1 MSTVTYQNDEVIH
14 EINEWFI
21 PLKLE
26 CNFVQP
32 TEFMKKY
39 HVRWTPT
46 LYILDTEGRPQFHT
60 VGYLPPEELVGHLEL
75 FRAMATFDQMQ
86 LEQAAVQLRDIAEK
100 YPASGAAPKA
110 IYYEGVA
117 KYMKEHDG
125 RYLKRAF
132 IEIRERYPESIWS
145 KKASPFREEPD

>member
-14 EINEWFI
+14 EINERFV
-21 PLKLE
+21 PLKHE
-26 CNFVQP
+26 CNFVEP
-32 TEFMKKY
+32 TELMKKY

-46 LYILDTEGRPQFHT
+46 LYILDRQGRPQFHT

-75 FRAMATFDQMQ
+75 FRAMEVFDSGQ

-100 YPASGAAPKA
+100 YSGSSAAPQA

-117 KYMKEHDG
+117 KYMKDHDS
-125 RYLKRAF
+125 RHLKRGF
-132 IEIRERYPESIWS
+132 VEIRKRYPESIWA
-145 KKASPFREEPD
+145 KKATPYADEPD